1 MDAFGRTSAAGLGV
15 IVAPRS
21 VAVVGASEDLGK
33 FGGRVLHHLI
43 KHGFQGQIIPV
54 HPNRPELFGLVA
66 APMVAAAGP
75 VDVAVIALPADQLVS
90 CIEECVAAGV
100 RAAVIITAQMGE
112 VGGEGAA
119 RERRIVDIARA
130 GGMRIL
136 GPNCLGLVNTRA
148 GLALTASFAMGVE
161 RLPVGSIGVVSQS
174 GALMAT
180 MFSRG
185 YDFGIGFSKLVS
197 VGNQADVTETEVFE
211 HLISDEATRAIV
223 LYLEGIS
230 DGARLLALAEQA
242 RAAGKPVIAVKAGRS
257 EAGCRATFSHTASLA
272 GSFRLFAS
280 AARSRGIVLSDE
292 PEAAILIAD
301 ALVRWPAGLPRGR
314 GVAPCSGSGGAAAI
328 VADRLS
334 DIGMPLAELS
344 KVTCSKLNEE
354 LLPGQPA
361 LPLDAGALR
370 SGFAAAAV
378 KGTLSSLAADEGVGA
393 LVYVMTTQPQMAQI
407 AADFA
412 ALGRSSG
419 KPALLVLSAGSV
431 VDPIR
436 RTLRESGS
444 AFCDRLDDA
453 LRVLRGLA
461 DYADTPPLRPTAF
474 CRPNAMEALAG
485 LRLPAGALNAADA
498 LRLVI
503 AAGVPVIQGASCSS
517 EEGAVAAA
525 ARIGYPV
532 VAKAAGRTIVHKSD
546 HGGVRLGL
554 ADEASVRAAFRDIK
568 RRFGEHMEGVL
579 IQAQVTGM
587 AELILGTVWD
597 AAFGAFVL
605 VGSGGIFAELF
616 DDAGLAPAPVTR
628 EGAAALLA
636 GLKIWPVLQGARGHA
651 KADVTAAID
660 AVVALGWLAVKLGP
674 RLVELDINPLI
685 LRVDGQGVVAVDA
698 RARLKA

>member
-1 MDAFGRTSAAGLGV
+1 MDAAERTSAARLGD

-43 KHGFQGQIIPV
+43 KHRFQGRIVPV
-54 HPNRPELFGLVA
+54 NPNRPDLFGLNA
-66 APMVAAAGP
+66 APTMAEVGP
-75 VDVAVIALPADQLVS
+75 VDVAVIALPADQLLPCV
-90 CIEECVAAGV
+90 EDCVAAGV

-119 RERRIVDIARA
+119 RERRIVEIARA

-242 RAAGKPVIAVKAGRS
+242 RGAGKPVIAVKAGRS
-257 EAGCRATFSHTASLA
+257 EAGRRATFSHTASLA
-272 GSFRLFAS
+272 GPFKLFAS
-280 AARSRGIVLSDE
+280 AARTRGIVLTDE
-292 PEAAILIAD
+292 PEAAMLIAD

-334 DIGMPLAELS
+334 DVGLPLAEPS
-344 KVTCSKLNEE
+344 KATCSKLSEE

-378 KGTLSSLAADEGVGA
+378 KGTLSTLAADEGVGA

-419 KPALLVLSAGSV
+419 KPALLVLSAGRV
-431 VDPIR
+431 ADPIR
-436 RTLRESGS
+436 QTLRESGS

-474 CRPNAMEALAG
+474 SRPNAMEALAG
-485 LRLPAGALNAADA
+485 L
-498 LRLVI
+498 
-503 AAGVPVIQGASCSS
+503 
-517 EEGAVAAA
+517 
-525 ARIGYPV
+525 
-532 VAKAAGRTIVHKSD
+532 
-546 HGGVRLGL
+546 
-554 ADEASVRAAFRDIK
+554 
-568 RRFGEHMEGVL
+568 
-579 IQAQVTGM
+579 
-587 AELILGTVWD
+587 
-597 AAFGAFVL
+597 
-605 VGSGGIFAELF
+605 
-616 DDAGLAPAPVTR
+616 
-628 EGAAALLA
+628 
-636 GLKIWPVLQGARGHA
+636 
-651 KADVTAAID
+651 
-660 AVVALGWLAVKLGP
+660 
-674 RLVELDINPLI
+674 
-685 LRVDGQGVVAVDA
+685 
-698 RARLKA
+698 